1 MNKHTL
7 RAFALGIIFAVV
19 VLHFTVLEREPE
31 IPINSAKERMTEAGF
46 VVLTKEEL
54 NDLEKKQMEPP
65 AEEVKTDQE
74 TPSEELKQ
82 ITLEIKLNMS
92 TKKIADMLADGQI
105 IENATE
111 FEQYL
116 IEHGYHTKVQIGS
129 FELNSEMTYE
139 EISKIITKNK

>member
-7 RAFALGIIFAVV
+7 RAFALGIILAVV
-19 VLHFTVLEREPE
+19 LLHFTVLEREPE
-31 IPINSAKERMTEAGF
+31 IPINSSKERITEAGF
-46 VVLTKEEL
+46 IVLTKEEF
-54 NDLEKKQMEPP
+54 NDLENKQMEPP
-65 AEEVKTDQE
+65 AKETKTNKE
-74 TPSEELKQ
+74 TPIEEKKQ

-92 TKKIADMLADGQI
+92 TKKIADILAKEQI
-105 IENATE
+105 IENAGE